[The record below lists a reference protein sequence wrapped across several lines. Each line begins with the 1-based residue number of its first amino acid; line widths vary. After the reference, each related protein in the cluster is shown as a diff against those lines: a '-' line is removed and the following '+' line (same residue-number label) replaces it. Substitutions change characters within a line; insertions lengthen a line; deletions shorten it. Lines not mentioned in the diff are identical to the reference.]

1 MRTLNRPMFRRGGST
16 GGITANLNKPRVGM
30 FSGGTP
36 PQLTD
41 TQKILA
47 QYMTMPEEPKGLTS
61 SDYLRLAA
69 AGAEI
74 MGAQPTSDGS
84 GFLAALSSA
93 GPALSSAA
101 TDIASNIEARKEN
114 FRDRTAA
121 YEAAMGQAAV
131 TDAARKDEAALEDY
145 RSGRDFGQAKEL
157 AELEFG
163 YSEQLIA
170 QEAQNAID
178 LLIQEQK
185 AYPEKRYDFEKQFVD
200 AKGKQLI
207 AEAIEAIEAGDRE
220 TYEMKKSEFLNGLY
234 GESTRANT
242 EEKANLL
249 GDSDFQKAV
258 RLEVDSIMAP
268 GGEVETEG
276 SKYFGKT
283 REQVREMVIQNAF
296 SQVVSEVY
304 FPEFKADGGRVGMQE
319 GGMADPNMDLREQQ
333 SVASTQ
339 DIQLTFQ
346 ELRKR
351 LPPEVSDGV
360 INLIMSSEEAMID
373 FAQLITPEDIA
384 VFNDKYNVDLQYPTQ
399 VA

>member
-1 MRTLNRPMFRRGGST
+1 MFRRGGST
-16 GGITANLNKPRVGM
+16 GGITSNLNKPRVGM
-30 FSGGTP
+30 KLGGDP

-41 TQKILA
+41 TQKILE

-93 GPALSSAA
+93 GPALSGAA
-101 TDIASNIEARKEN
+101 TDIASNIAARKEN
-114 FRDRTAA
+114 FKDRTAA

-145 RSGRDFGQAKEL
+145 RSGRDFDQSTEL
-157 AELEFG
+157 AKLEFG
-163 YSEQLIA
+163 YSEKLLAI
-170 QEAQNAID
+170 EAQNALD
-178 LLIQEQK
+178 LLIK
-185 AYPEKRYDFEKQFVD
+185 EKELSPYDFEKQYVD
-200 AKGKQLI
+200 ETGQKLI
-207 AEAIEAIEAGDRE
+207 NEALEAIEKGDRE
-220 TYEMKKSEFLNGLY
+220 TYEMKKSQFMNGLY
-234 GESTRANT
+234 GETTRANT

-249 GDSDFQKAV
+249 SDSDFQKAV

-276 SKYFGKT
+276 SKYYGKT
-283 REQVREMVIQNAF
+283 RSEVQEMVKQNAF

-319 GGMADPNMDLREQQ
+319 GGMATNPNMREG
-333 SVASTQ
+333 ASSA

-360 INLIMSSEEAMID
+360 ITLIMSSEEAMID

>member
-16 GGITANLNKPRVGM
+16 GGITSNLNKPRVGM
-30 FSGGTP
+30 FNGGKP
-36 PQLTD
+36 PELTD
-41 TQKILA
+41 TQKILE

-93 GPALSSAA
+93 GPALSGAA
-101 TDIASNIEARKEN
+101 TDIASSMASRKEN

-145 RSGRDFGQAKEL
+145 RSGRDFDQSTEL
-157 AELEFG
+157 LQLEFG
-163 YSEQLIA
+163 YNERLLN
-170 QEAQNAID
+170 QEAQNALD
-178 LLIQEQK
+178 LLIK
-185 AYPEKRYDFEKQFVD
+185 EKELSPYDFEKQYVD
-200 AKGKQLI
+200 EMGQQLI
-207 AEAIEAIEAGDRE
+207 AEALEAIEAGDRE
-220 TYEMKKSEFLNGLY
+220 TYEMKKSQFMNGLY
-234 GESTRANT
+234 GETTRANT
-242 EEKANLL
+242 EENLL

-258 RLEVDSIMAP
+258 RLEVDAIMAP
-268 GGEVETEG
+268 GGDVEDPE
-276 SKYFGKT
+276 SKYFEKS
-283 REQVREMVIQNAF
+283 RSEVIEMVKQNSF
-296 SQVVSEVY
+296 SQVVSEIY
-304 FPEFKADGGRVGMQE
+304 FPEFKAKGGRVGMQE
-319 GGMADPNMDLREQQ
+319 GGMAANPNMREG
-333 SVASTQ
+333 ASSS

-360 INLIMSSEEAMID
+360 ITLIMSSEEAMID

>member
-16 GGITANLNKPRVGM
+16 GGITSNLNKPRVGM
-30 FSGGTP
+30 KLGGDP
-36 PQLTD
+36 PELTD

-101 TDIASNIEARKEN
+101 TDIASSMASRKEN

-178 LLIQEQK
+178 LLIQEQQ

-220 TYEMKKSEFLNGLY
+220 TYENKKSQFMNGLY
-234 GESTRANT
+234 GETTRANT

-319 GGMADPNMDLREQQ
+319 GGMAANPNMREG
-333 SVASTQ
+333 ASSA

-360 INLIMSSEEAMID
+360 ITLIMSSEEAMID

>member
-16 GGITANLNKPRVGM
+16 GGITSNLNKPRVGM
-30 FSGGTP
+30 FKGGNP
-36 PQLTD
+36 PELTD

-93 GPALSSAA
+93 GPALSGAA
-101 TDIASNIEARKEN
+101 TDIASSMAARKEN

-145 RSGRDFGQAKEL
+145 RSGRDFDQSTEL
-157 AELEFG
+157 LELEFG
-163 YSEQLIA
+163 YNERLLN
-170 QEAQNAID
+170 QEAQNALD
-178 LLIQEQK
+178 LLIK
-185 AYPEKRYDFEKQFVD
+185 EKELSPYDFEKQYVD
-200 AKGKQLI
+200 ETGQKLI
-207 AEAIEAIEAGDRE
+207 AEAVEAIEKGDRA
-220 TYEMKKSEFLNGLY
+220 TYENKKSQFMNGLY
-234 GESTRANT
+234 GETTRANT

-249 GDSDFQKAV
+249 GNDNFQKAV
-258 RLEVDSIMAP
+258 RIEVDAIMAP
-268 GGEVETEG
+268 GGDVEDPE
-276 SKYFGKT
+276 SRYFGKSRSEIT
-283 REQVREMVIQNAF
+283 EMVKQNSF
-296 SQVVSEVY
+296 SQVVSEIY
-304 FPEFKADGGRVGMQE
+304 FPEFKAEGGRVGMQE
-319 GGMADPNMDLREQQ
+319 GGMAANPNMREG
-333 SVASTQ
+333 ASSA
-339 DIQLTFQ
+339 DIQLTFT

-360 INLIMSSEEAMID
+360 ITLIMSSEEAMID
-373 FAQLITPEDIA
+373 FAQLMTPEDIA